1 MHYTQGMLCLLLV
14 ILCPLPARGADS
26 FPQSSPPAKA
36 SDSSAQEERDILR
49 PGDVISINL
58 AGFPEESIKE
68 LRIPVDG
75 RISFYNV
82 KDYKITGKT
91 RAQVER
97 ELRERVGELIRDPQI
112 SVNLI
117 SSPYAQVVVN
127 GAVEKPGAIVYR
139 EGLTISNALA
149 EAGGLRATAG
159 KEIRLTTRKKG
170 EIITLNLNLEAVLQ
184 GDPQANLTLQPG
196 DLLYIPEATI
206 HIIGEVSRP
215 GAYPLKEAENVL
227 KALATASGPTALA
240 DLTNVYIRRGNQT
253 LQANVQFLVPGQA
266 SGEPSAN
273 SYMELQP
280 GDVLIIPPLREKV
293 YVFGAVTRPGEIP
306 IWPKTKDKLLDAIS
320 GAGGALAQADLKNI
334 VVRRMGPQNS
344 FIEARVN
351 LSPNGPPGDNII
363 LLPGDQIFVPFR
375 KQKDRTTPLVYF
387 GTFLGLISTLR
398 GRF

>member
-1 MHYTQGMLCLLLV
+1 MPWLH
-14 ILCPLPARGADS
+14 PAASADS
-26 FPQSSPPAKA
+26 SPQPSPPPSKTT
-36 SDSSAQEERDILR
+36 DSSAKEERDILR

-97 ELRERVGELIRDPQI
+97 ELREKVGELIRDPQI

-149 EAGGLRATAG
+149 EAGGLKATAG

-170 EIITLNLNLEAVLQ
+170 EITTFNLNLEAVLQ

-196 DLLYIPEATI
+196 DLLFIPEATI
-206 HIIGEVSRP
+206 HIVGEVSRP
-215 GAYPLKEAENVL
+215 GAYSLKGAENVL
-227 KALATASGPTALA
+227 KALATAGGPTALA
-240 DLTNVYIRRGNQT
+240 DLTNVYIRRGDQT

-266 SGEPSAN
+266 SVEPPTN
-273 SYMELQP
+273 PYMELQP

-293 YVFGAVTRPGEIP
+293 YVFGAVTRPGEVP
-306 IWPKTKDKLLDAIS
+306 IWPKTKDKLLDVIS

-334 VVRRMGPQNS
+334 VVRRIGPQNS
-344 FIEARVN
+344 FIEVRVN
-351 LSPNGPPGDNII
+351 LSPEGPPGDNII
-363 LLPGDQIFVPFR
+363 LQPGDQIFVPFR
-375 KQKDRTTPLVYF
+375 RQRDQTTPLVYL